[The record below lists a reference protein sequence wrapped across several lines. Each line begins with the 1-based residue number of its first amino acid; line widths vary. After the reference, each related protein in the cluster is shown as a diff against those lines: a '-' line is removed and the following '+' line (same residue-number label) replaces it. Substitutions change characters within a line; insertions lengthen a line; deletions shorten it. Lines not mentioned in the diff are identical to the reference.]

1 MTSIEQID
9 LLNNFK
15 SCILM
20 DDETYVQEDFK
31 QIPESQ
37 YYTAH
42 LTGGVKKKFKCK
54 KVDKFEKQS

>member
-1 MTSIEQID
+1 
-9 LLNNFK
+9 
-15 SCILM
+15 M

-54 KVDKFEKQS
+54 KVDKFEKENLSVASILQLCKIH